1 MSYFLHIYKKL
12 SKYVKVNTMIIFL
25 LIILFTISLR
35 ILERYQFYN
44 FYEVINRLKLVIVI
58 LSLIFLY
65 ICLKYLSYEH
75 RSIPIAI
82 FFCYMYFCF
91 EFIFRQVF
99 INLNINGANDNLI
112 ISKVSY
118 PFAIGLTLRPI
129 IILFSLRYNR
139 INIFQTRKKN
149 SILLM
154 LGLLLGLCT
163 ALLDIYIILPQCL
176 YLSEQKIVIT
186 YINTLLVNSFVV
198 IILIIYNINNKDN
211 LSNLL
216 IYSTLLPIF
225 VKYYAF
231 YSGGQNTVFIVA
243 AEVVM
248 IAVLIMALIYLKI
261 AYNTL
266 ISKQSNI
273 VEVGYK
279 NNDII
284 REACID
290 NEIGHVVKSYSKNIE
305 SFIESYMAIEDN
317 LQEILFLVD
326 VNGRI
331 NFASK
336 RFYSLSG
343 LEEKRVVGTSFFTI
357 THPEEILKARMLINL
372 EKSNTTPIVHRIRKN
387 NGNYILAES
396 ITDFIFEEGNIA
408 GKLIVA
414 KDLNYENL

>member
-1 MSYFLHIYKKL
+1 
-12 SKYVKVNTMIIFL
+12 
-25 LIILFTISLR
+25 
-35 ILERYQFYN
+35 
-44 FYEVINRLKLVIVI
+44 
-58 LSLIFLY
+58 
-65 ICLKYLSYEH
+65 
-75 RSIPIAI
+75 
-82 FFCYMYFCF
+82 
-91 EFIFRQVF
+91 
-99 INLNINGANDNLI
+99 
-112 ISKVSY
+112 
-118 PFAIGLTLRPI
+118 
-129 IILFSLRYNR
+129 
-139 INIFQTRKKN
+139 
-149 SILLM
+149 M

>member
-1 MSYFLHIYKKL
+1 
-12 SKYVKVNTMIIFL
+12 
-25 LIILFTISLR
+25 
-35 ILERYQFYN
+35 
-44 FYEVINRLKLVIVI
+44 
-58 LSLIFLY
+58 
-65 ICLKYLSYEH
+65 
-75 RSIPIAI
+75 
-82 FFCYMYFCF
+82 MYFCF